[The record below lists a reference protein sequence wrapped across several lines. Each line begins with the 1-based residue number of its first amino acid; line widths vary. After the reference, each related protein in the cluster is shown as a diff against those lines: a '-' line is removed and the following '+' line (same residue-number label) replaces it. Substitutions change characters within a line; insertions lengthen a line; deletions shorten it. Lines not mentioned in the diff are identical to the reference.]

1 MGAPMAWND
10 LTGEALRSYRSTA
23 VAPVDLDSFWAQT
36 LHEARR
42 HDLAATFTPVATPLR
57 LVQVEDVSF
66 AGFDGQPV
74 KAWLTLPAHSRPADR
89 LPVVVEYIGYGGGR
103 SLPTVPSLYALAG
116 FAHLKMDT
124 RGQGSTWSPGHTP
137 DGGADGAPQIPG
149 FMTRG
154 VLDPKTYY
162 YRRLITDAVRAVEA
176 ARSHPA
182 VDPDRV
188 AVTGRSQ
195 GGGLT
200 IAAAALA
207 DGIVAA
213 APDVPFLCDIER
225 ATTLTDADP
234 YAELARYC
242 RTHRDQVERVFATL
256 GHVDGVHLAARATA
270 PALFGVALMDDICP
284 PSTVY
289 AAYQSWAGSKRI
301 VEYPYNGHEGGED
314 YHDVAVLDFLHEVF
328 GTATTEPVTKESQS

>member
-1 MGAPMAWND
+1 MAWND
-10 LTGEALRSYRSTA
+10 LTGDALHAYRSRA
-23 VAPVDLDSFWAQT
+23 VAPPGLDDFWAVT
-36 LHEARR
+36 LAQARE
-42 HDLAATFTPVATPLR
+42 HALVATFEPVSTPLR
-57 LVQVEDVSF
+57 LVHTYDVTF
-66 AGFDGQPV
+66 AGFGGQPV
-74 KAWLTLPAHSRPADR
+74 KGWLTLPAGSGSDGER
-89 LPVVVEYIGYGGGR
+89 LPAVVEFVGYGGGR
-103 SLPTVPSLYALAG
+103 SLPTVPSQYALAG
-116 FAHLKMDT
+116 FAHLLMDT

-154 VLDPKTYY
+154 VLDPQTYY

-176 ARSHPA
+176 AHTHPA

-195 GGGLT
+195 GGGLA
-200 IAAAALA
+200 IAAAAFA
-207 DGIVAA
+207 DGVAAA

-242 RTHRDQVERVFATL
+242 RTHRDQVEQVFATV
-256 GHVDGVHLAARATA
+256 GHIDGVHLAARATA
-270 PALFGVALMDDICP
+270 PAMFGVALMDDICP

-289 AAYQSWAGSKRI
+289 AAYQNWAGPKRI
-301 VEYPYNGHEGGED
+301 VEYPYNGHEGGEAF
-314 YHDVAVLDFLHEVF
+314 HDLAVLTFLHEVF
-328 GTATTEPVTKESQS
+328 GTETKESQS